1 MKIKYTLLLKVF
13 GIAAKRHA
21 ASLISFVES
30 TANEWAV
37 GACLSLKLVIKTAAD
52 WQPPDLCNIN
62 FLQSKHYLEEDLPVC
77 YELCSPRLIL
87 AGCEYA
93 PQSGSKLGNLEI
105 QQLEASLPH
114 FPNVES

>member
-37 GACLSLKLVIKTAAD
+37 GACLSLRLVIKTAAD
-52 WQPPDLCNIN
+52 WQPPDVCNIN

-87 AGCEYA
+87 AVREGVRTL
-93 PQSGSKLGNLEI
+93 PKVDPNWEI
-105 QQLEASLPH
+105 WRSS
-114 FPNVES
+114 N